1 MNKIGQITKNL
12 GGVISKNSPH
22 ILTGI
27 GCAGVVSTAVLAVKA
42 TPKATIILEKEEEYR
57 ERKRLQSLT
66 KMEKVKLT
74 WKCYIPAG
82 VMGATT
88 IGCIIGANTVNMRR
102 NAALASL
109 YALSESAFREYK
121 TKVVEEIGKP
131 KETKIRDEIAK
142 DRITNNPQTPSN
154 VVVVGAG
161 EILCYDKLSD
171 RYFKSTHENIRK
183 AFNDLAYDLRSEMR
197 LDLNELYT
205 TLGLAP
211 NGLGSMVEFDI
222 EKGPVELITSTQL
235 DQNGQP
241 CLVIDYDVY
250 PKYTSKY

>member
-74 WKCYIPAG
+74 WKCYIPAV

-102 NAALASL
+102 NAALAS
-109 YALSESAFREYK
+109 
-121 TKVVEEIGKP
+121 
-131 KETKIRDEIAK
+131 
-142 DRITNNPQTPSN
+142 
-154 VVVVGAG
+154 
-161 EILCYDKLSD
+161 
-171 RYFKSTHENIRK
+171 
-183 AFNDLAYDLRSEMR
+183 
-197 LDLNELYT
+197 
-205 TLGLAP
+205 
-211 NGLGSMVEFDI
+211 
-222 EKGPVELITSTQL
+222 
-235 DQNGQP
+235 
-241 CLVIDYDVY
+241 
-250 PKYTSKY
+250 

>member
-1 MNKIGQITKNL
+1 MNEITKIGKNL
-12 GGVISKNSPH
+12 GGLISKNSPH

-154 VVVVGAG
+154 LVVVGAG
-161 EILCYDKLSD
+161 VILCYDKLSD
-171 RYFKSTHENIRK
+171 RYFKSTH
-183 AFNDLAYDLRSEMR
+183 
-197 LDLNELYT
+197 
-205 TLGLAP
+205 
-211 NGLGSMVEFDI
+211 
-222 EKGPVELITSTQL
+222 
-235 DQNGQP
+235 
-241 CLVIDYDVY
+241 
-250 PKYTSKY
+250 